1 MKQTRVTI
9 WPSIPEGYSWPAP
22 LRHYW
27 RKAVASDS
35 LIPLTLALEYLR
47 RHNRKDNA

>member
-9 WPSIPEGYSWPAP
+9 WPSLPEGYSWPAP
-22 LRHYW
+22 LRSEW
-27 RKAVASDS
+27 RKAIASDS

-47 RHNRKDNA
+47 RNRKETA